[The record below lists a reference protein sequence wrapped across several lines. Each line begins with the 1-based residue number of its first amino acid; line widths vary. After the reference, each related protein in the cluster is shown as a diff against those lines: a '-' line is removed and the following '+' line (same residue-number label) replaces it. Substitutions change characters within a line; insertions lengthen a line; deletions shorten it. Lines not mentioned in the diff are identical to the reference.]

1 MSNEKKFFLN
11 SFKRNAKLLNTSFD
25 VVSNTL
31 NTPFKAPTYTQC
43 LEISARALGFKTFK
57 GLTLSDLTEVKEIR
71 YLSDFDKTKLI
82 ESYLD
87 VNRKNM
93 TTMPLKYDSSLD
105 LNSTIDAVC
114 TLAYH
119 IQTFPL
125 LHDFY
130 LPKRYLSKH
139 LDFDNGPFRINDTIS
154 KICAHWCISLLL
166 EKPKGYE
173 FYKGVYE
180 NNNDIL
186 YDVPISFFTKKKIK
200 DWYKS
205 RDFLHDFTDLFQHCN
220 FIRVQTGW
228 TDFDN
233 MSNSKINIF
242 IPPAL
247 HERITELVNPLKD
260 GPTNKS

>member
-1 MSNEKKFFLN
+1 MSNEKKYFLN

-57 GLTLSDLTEVKEIR
+57 GLTLSDLTEVNEIR

-139 LDFDNGPFRINDTIS
+139 LDLDNGPFRINDTIS
-154 KICAHWCISLLL
+154 KICAHWCISLLI

-247 HERITELVNPLKD
+247 HERISELVNPLKD
-260 GPTNKS
+260 GPTN

>member
-57 GLTLSDLTEVKEIR
+57 GLTLSDLTEVNEIR

-87 VNRKNM
+87 VNRKKI
-93 TTMPLKYDSSLD
+93 TTMPLKIDSSLD

-125 LHDFY
+125 LRDFY

-139 LDFDNGPFRINDTIS
+139 LDFDKGPFTINDTLS
-154 KICAHWCISLLL
+154 KICAHWCISLLI

-173 FYKGVYE
+173 FYK
-180 NNNDIL
+180 
-186 YDVPISFFTKKKIK
+186 
-200 DWYKS
+200 
-205 RDFLHDFTDLFQHCN
+205 
-220 FIRVQTGW
+220 
-228 TDFDN
+228 
-233 MSNSKINIF
+233 
-242 IPPAL
+242 
-247 HERITELVNPLKD
+247 
-260 GPTNKS
+260 

>member
-57 GLTLSDLTEVKEIR
+57 GLTLSDLTEVNEIR

-87 VNRKNM
+87 VNRKKI
-93 TTMPLKYDSSLD
+93 TTMPLKIDSSLD

-125 LHDFY
+125 LRDFY

-139 LDFDNGPFRINDTIS
+139 LDFDKGPFTINDTLS
-154 KICAHWCISLLL
+154 KICAHWCISLLI

-186 YDVPISFFTKKKIK
+186 YDVPMSFFTKKKIN

-205 RDFLHDFTDLFQHCN
+205 RDFLHDFTDLFQHCD
-220 FIRVQTGW
+220 FIRVQSGW

-247 HERITELVNPLKD
+247 HERITELVNPLKG
-260 GPTNKS
+260 GPAN

>member
-31 NTPFKAPTYTQC
+31 NTPFKAPTYSQC
-43 LEISARALGFKTFK
+43 LEIIARSHGFKTFK
-57 GLTLSDLTEVKEIR
+57 GLTIGDVSGLKEIGF
-71 YLSDFDKTKLI
+71 LSVNDKSKLC
-82 ESYLD
+82 ESYLGLNQKKLIKIPVISD
-87 VNRKNM
+87 NI
-93 TTMPLKYDSSLD
+93 LD

-125 LHDFY
+125 LRDFY

-139 LDFDNGPFRINDTIS
+139 LDFDNGPFRINDTLS
-154 KICAHWCISLLL
+154 KICVHWCISLLL

-186 YDVPISFFTKKKIK
+186 YDVPMSFFTQKKIN

-205 RDFLHDFTDLFQHCN
+205 RDFLHDFTDLFQHCD
-220 FIRVQTGW
+220 FIRVQSGW

-233 MSNSKINIF
+233 LSNSKINMF

-247 HERITELVNPLKD
+247 HENITKLAHQSNSPRK
-260 GPTNKS
+260 N

>member
-1 MSNEKKFFLN
+1 
-11 SFKRNAKLLNTSFD
+11 
-25 VVSNTL
+25 
-31 NTPFKAPTYTQC
+31 
-43 LEISARALGFKTFK
+43 
-57 GLTLSDLTEVKEIR
+57 
-71 YLSDFDKTKLI
+71 
-82 ESYLD
+82 
-87 VNRKNM
+87 
-93 TTMPLKYDSSLD
+93 PLKIDSSLD

-125 LHDFY
+125 LRDFY

-139 LDFDNGPFRINDTIS
+139 LDFDKGPFTINDTLS
-154 KICAHWCISLLL
+154 KICAHWCISLLI

-186 YDVPISFFTKKKIK
+186 YDVPMSFFTKKKIN

-205 RDFLHDFTDLFQHCN
+205 RDFLHDFTDLFQHCD
-220 FIRVQTGW
+220 FIRVQSGW

-247 HERITELVNPLKD
+247 HERITELVNPLKG
-260 GPTNKS
+260 GPAN